1 MQCLGNNFMMVQIH
15 FTLLNIC
22 NRPAMF
28 DSSDFKKL
36 EKDVDAFSIMTY
48 DYSQTGR

>member
-1 MQCLGNNFMMVQIH
+1 MDLFHAPCHGNRSA
-15 FTLLNIC
+15 T
-22 NRPAMF
+22 F